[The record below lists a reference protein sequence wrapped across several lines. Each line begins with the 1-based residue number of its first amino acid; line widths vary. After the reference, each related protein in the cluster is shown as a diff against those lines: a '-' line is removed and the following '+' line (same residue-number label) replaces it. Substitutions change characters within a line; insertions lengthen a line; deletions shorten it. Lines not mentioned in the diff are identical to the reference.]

1 MSGKKIPRG
10 NYATGNLGTSWGYA
24 NGPVAGPGAS
34 STGSFTF
41 AEAQSF
47 PHFGDA
53 SSSQAFPSLGW
64 SNQPA
69 VNFSNNPT
77 QSINFDTA
85 TQAGLLAHATLDI
98 DTLPKQQAATAG
110 HFLNTSPAD
119 PPSSTAALIP
129 TAFKSSP
136 SHRDPLPFVHLS
148 TGRPVRKLLEH
159 ENLLL
164 NEFYF
169 FKNPKASKLIPRELE
184 EWRLSLRVH
193 EIEEWNDFVFTRQSG
208 EEAEARLES
217 VAVHDTLI
225 LKIKE
230 TERKALARKD
240 RLLHVALN
248 GKKARRSANK
258 KKNTGKKA
266 ASSK

>member
-1 MSGKKIPRG
+1 
-10 NYATGNLGTSWGYA
+10 
-24 NGPVAGPGAS
+24 
-34 STGSFTF
+34 
-41 AEAQSF
+41 
-47 PHFGDA
+47 
-53 SSSQAFPSLGW
+53 
-64 SNQPA
+64 
-69 VNFSNNPT
+69 
-77 QSINFDTA
+77 
-85 TQAGLLAHATLDI
+85 
-98 DTLPKQQAATAG
+98 
-110 HFLNTSPAD
+110 
-119 PPSSTAALIP
+119 
-129 TAFKSSP
+129 
-136 SHRDPLPFVHLS
+136 
-148 TGRPVRKLLEH
+148 LEH

-240 RLLHVALN
+240 RLLHVALH